1 MRVSRIR
8 CRLLAKWTL
17 VSSAMTLCLMAA
29 SVLVGQ
35 DPDPDRL
42 AEEEA
47 KLELLSEKLTVLND
61 ELVSLDDQQTTV
73 IGELHRLEVQIAVAH
88 QKLQL
93 LTLQLERGYREIDR
107 NLKQVQAL
115 EASIR
120 ELRSYLASRVVGL
133 YKLGK
138 LSYMRLLLS
147 VEEPNELTR
156 AYRYISRLARVDA
169 EKVSQFLADQEALE
183 ETKAELL
190 EGTRQTLETKKDLEG
205 TARSFE
211 RRRATRAALL
221 EEIYERREMAE
232 TLQFELEDARSRL
245 TTLIADLEVGGE
257 NQLDTLFLPIRLFR
271 GELGWPVEGR
281 IGASFGKHRHPRFR
295 TVTVQ
300 NGVEINTP
308 IGTSVRA
315 VYDGEAVF
323 ASWFQGY
330 GTLLIVSHPHKVHSL
345 YGHLS
350 EIKVREG
357 DTIRRG
363 DEIAL
368 VGDTGSFI
376 GPSLYFEIREDG
388 QPVNPEEWLAEPPKR
403 TTDLRMPSP

>member
-1 MRVSRIR
+1 
-8 CRLLAKWTL
+8 
-17 VSSAMTLCLMAA
+17 MTLCLMAA

-47 KLELLSEKLTVLND
+47 KLELLSEKLAALTE
-61 ELVSLDDQQTTV
+61 ELVSLVDQQTTV

-93 LTLQLERGYREIDR
+93 LMLQLERGYREIDR
-107 NLKQVQAL
+107 NLKQVQSL

-120 ELRSYLASRVVGL
+120 ELRPYLASRAVGL

-169 EKVSQFLADQEALE
+169 EKISQFLADQEALE

-190 EGTRQTLETKKDLEG
+190 EGTRQTLETKKDLEK
-205 TARSFE
+205 TTQSLE

-245 TTLIADLEVGGE
+245 TTLITDLEVGGE
-257 NQLDTLFLPIRLFR
+257 SQLDTLFLPIRLFR

-281 IGASFGKHRHPRFR
+281 IGARFGKHRHPRFR

-300 NGVEINTP
+300 NGVEINAP

-368 VGDTGSFI
+368 VGDTGSLI

-388 QPVNPEEWLAEPPKR
+388 QPVNPEAWLTEPPKH
-403 TTDLRMPSP
+403 TTDLRTPSP

>member
-1 MRVSRIR
+1 MSVSRIR
-8 CRLLAKWTL
+8 SRPLAKWTL
-17 VSSAMTLCLMAA
+17 VSGAMTLCLMAA
-29 SVLVGQ
+29 SVLVGEG
-35 DPDPDRL
+35 PDQDRL

-47 KLELLSEKLTVLND
+47 KLGLLSEKLAALNK
-61 ELVSLDDQQTTV
+61 ELASLDERQSTV
-73 IGELHRLEVQIAVAH
+73 IGGLHRLEVQIEVAH

-93 LTLQLERGYREIDR
+93 LKLQLERGYREIDR

-120 ELRSYLASRVVGL
+120 ELRPYLASRAVSL

-147 VEEPNELTR
+147 VEQPSELTR

-169 EKVSQFLADQEALE
+169 EKIGQFLADQEALE
-183 ETKAELL
+183 ETKAQLL
-190 EGTRQTLETKKDLEG
+190 EGTRQTLETRKDLEQ
-205 TARSFE
+205 TRRSLE
-211 RRRATRAALL
+211 RRRGTKAALL
-221 EEIYERREMAE
+221 QEIYERREMAE
-232 TLQFELEDARSRL
+232 TLQFELEDARVRL
-245 TTLIADLEVGGE
+245 TTLITDLEVGGE
-257 NQLDTLFLPIRLFR
+257 TELDTLFLPIRLFR

-281 IGASFGKHRHPRFR
+281 IGARFGTHRHPRFR

-300 NGVEINTP
+300 NGLEIEAL

-357 DTIRRG
+357 DTVRRG

-368 VGDTGSFI
+368 VGDTGSLT

-388 QPVNPEEWLAEPPKR
+388 QPVNPEEWLVEPPKR
-403 TTDLRMPSP
+403 TTDLRTPSP